1 MTLPEL
7 AIRRPVT
14 AFMILVSLVVLG
26 SVALFRLPLAFLPE
40 MPQQELYVAVPY
52 PGASPT
58 QIERNVIRPLEEAL
72 GTVRGL
78 REMRSHCSRDN
89 GRVNLEFHF
98 WRDIQHARVEVREKI
113 DRVRGELPDDVRDIF
128 ISGNWDAQES
138 DSPILEARL
147 SSEIDLSESYD
158 LLDRKIVRPLERI
171 PGVAS
176 VRLDG
181 VNPKEVRINLRL
193 SDVEAHRVDL
203 RTVLEALQRN
213 NLDRSLGEVTEPG
226 TVYTLRALG
235 SFDTVEEIR
244 SLPIREDG
252 LRLSDVADVVYQ
264 EPPLEYGRH
273 LDGKFAVGI
282 TVTKESHANTV
293 TICDEVQRRVAAMNE
308 DPDLQGVSFLIWMNQ
323 GGEIRNTLKDLLF
336 TGVFGAILASLVLYV
351 FLRRV
356 SSTVISVV
364 CIPFSLIVA
373 CGFIWAQGKSL
384 NTVSLLGLIVGIG
397 MLVDNAV
404 VVMENIFRYQERGF
418 GRMEAA
424 RRGASEVST
433 AVTAA
438 TLTSVIVFLP
448 VIFNRPTEMS
458 TILRELGIT
467 VCITLLA
474 SLFISQTLIPLATSR
489 FIRPKRRRRERWLR
503 WAEGRYVR
511 VMKVFL
517 RRQWLAP
524 VVGIAVTASA
534 VFPFLRVDK
543 NFDTSES
550 ELFVQIRYEI
560 AEPLNLDRKQHLVTE
575 VERALAPHKERLS
588 AQSVYSFWTEGWAMT
603 RIYLEE
609 GKANEKEI
617 ARVRRELRELLP
629 EIPGVKLEVQDQ
641 GPFWRRDRGKRVALQ
656 LVGEDSET
664 LGELAEEAK
673 QRVGAI
679 PGLVD
684 PFSGAEGGGEE
695 LHVEVD
701 RELASRYGIDFGQP
715 ADIVSL
721 SFRGQNLPRFRVPDG
736 EREMRLVLDERETA
750 SLSQLENLPLWT
762 DEGEKVPLASV
773 AETRARPGPARIF
786 RENRLTNVWV
796 GARYDEGTRE
806 DYIPLVRATM
816 DQMSFPEGYAWTMS
830 NWNERHEE
838 QSREFLINLGLALL
852 LIFAVMASLFESVTQ
867 AAVLLVSLL
876 FAVAGAAWTLYATG
890 TDFDQPAAVGLLLLL
905 GIVVNNGIVMLE
917 HVNLYR
923 RRGMSRPRAMLQGG
937 RERLRPILMTALTT
951 LIGLVPIVVQKPAL
965 AGVYYYSMALV
976 LMGGLAVSTVL
987 TLVLLPTTVA
997 LFEDTLHAIGRGLSG
1012 LVQRIRGRRAASSP
1026 A

>member
-26 SVALFRLPLAFLPE
+26 SVALFKLPLAFLPE
-40 MPQQELYVAVPY
+40 MPQQELYVVVPY

-58 QIERNVIRPLEEAL
+58 QIERNVIRPLEETL
-72 GTVRGL
+72 GTARGL
-78 REMRSHCSRDN
+78 REMRSHCRRDN
-89 GRVNLEFHF
+89 GRINLEFHY

-113 DRVRGELPDDVRDIF
+113 DRVRGDLPDDVREIY
-128 ISGNWDAQES
+128 ISGNWDAQEA

-193 SDVEAHRVDL
+193 DAVEAHRIDL
-203 RTVLEALQRN
+203 RTVLEVLQAN
-213 NLDRSLGEVTEPG
+213 NLDRSLGEVTEPR
-226 TVYTLRALG
+226 TVYSVRALG
-235 SFDTVEEIR
+235 TFRTVEEIR
-244 SLPIREDG
+244 ELPIRADG
-252 LRLSDVADVVYQ
+252 LRLSDVADVVYE

-282 TVTKESHANTV
+282 TVTKESNANTV
-293 TICDEVQRRVAAMNE
+293 AICDEVQRRVALMNE
-308 DPDLQGVSFLIWMNQ
+308 DPDLQGVNFLIWMNQ
-323 GGEIRNTLKDLLF
+323 GAEIRNTLRDLLF

-356 SSTVISVV
+356 SSTVISVA

-373 CGFIWAQGKSL
+373 CGFIWAQGKTL

-404 VVMENIFRYQERGF
+404 VVMENIFRYQERGHH
-418 GRMEAA
+418 RREAA
-424 RRGASEVST
+424 RRGAAEVST

-448 VIFNRPTEMS
+448 IIFNRPNDMS

-489 FIRPKRRRRERWLR
+489 LIRPRRRRREPWLL
-503 WAEGRYVR
+503 WAEKRYVR
-511 VMKVFL
+511 TMKVFL

-524 VVGIAVTASA
+524 VVGVCVTASA
-534 VFPFLRVDK
+534 VFPFMRVDK
-543 NFDTSES
+543 NFDTSET
-550 ELFVQIRYEI
+550 EMFVQIHYNI
-560 AEPLNLDRKQHLVTE
+560 SEPLNLERKETLISQ
-575 VERALAPHKERLS
+575 VEDLLEPHKEELS
-588 AQSVYSFWTEGWAMT
+588 AQSIYSFWNEGWAMT

-617 ARVRRELRELLP
+617 ARVRARLREIVP
-629 EIPGVKLEVQDQ
+629 ELPGVKLEVQDQ

-664 LGELAEEAK
+664 LAVLAEEAK
-673 QRVGAI
+673 ERIGAI

-684 PFSGAEGGGEE
+684 PFSGAEEGGEE

-701 RELASRYGIDFGQP
+701 RELATRYGIGFSQP

-721 SFRGQNLPRFRVPDG
+721 SFRGRNLPRFRVPDG

-762 DEGEKVPLASV
+762 DQGEKVPLASV
-773 AETRARPGPARIF
+773 AESRVRPGPARIF

-796 GARYDEGTRE
+796 GARYDDGTRE
-806 DYIPLVRATM
+806 DYIPAVTATM
-816 DQMSFPEGYAWTMS
+816 NQMSFPEGYSWTMS
-830 NWNERHEE
+830 QWRDRHEE
-838 QSREFLINLGLALL
+838 QSREFMINLGLALL

-876 FAVAGAAWTLYATG
+876 FAVSGAFWTLFATR

-923 RRGMSRPRAMLQGG
+923 RGGARRSRAMLRGG

-987 TLVLLPTTVA
+987 TLILLPTTVA
-997 LFEDTLHAIGRGLSG
+997 LVEDTRSAIGRGLAA
-1012 LVQRIRGRRAASSP
+1012 LVRRVRRPVSSP